1 MAQMA
6 EALPALSSAALAF
19 PLCKYTACR
28 PLVQQYE
35 HIPAD
40 TSSNSSV
47 TLGFGYTTS
56 RLAARWQGRPSLL
69 FAHVSH
75 R

>member
-6 EALPALSSAALAF
+6 EALSALSSAGLAF
-19 PLCKYTACR
+19 ALCKYTACR

-40 TSSNSSV
+40 TSSYSSV
-47 TLGFGYTTS
+47 ILGFGDTTS

-69 FAHVSH
+69 FVHISH